1 MTSGTAGGEKCVTS
15 VQPGGVTQS
24 AGTAKAQL
32 HVSATQSTSNW
43 PAKELQRVQEV
54 VGVSVSNIFKQ
65 CPGSLGYAQYT
76 Q

>member
-1 MTSGTAGGEKCVTS
+1 MTSGTAGREKCVIS
-15 VQPGGVTQS
+15 VQSGRVMQS

-32 HVSATQSTSNW
+32 HVSVTESTLNW

-65 CPGSLGYAQYT
+65 CLSSLGYAPYT